1 MSLDGH
7 EIVLGLRMLQ
17 LESCQQLEM
26 QMQLQQMDC
35 LLMEQKFDLTYFRHQ
50 FHKEVLACMLQ
61 AVLGRH
67 LYAEKDFQEARL
79 VQGLQVSDIHR

>member
-1 MSLDGH
+1 
-7 EIVLGLRMLQ
+7 
-17 LESCQQLEM
+17 
-26 QMQLQQMDC
+26 
-35 LLMEQKFDLTYFRHQ
+35 
-50 FHKEVLACMLQ
+50 MLQ